1 MGKLKTTISTLLA
14 TLFAFSFVACKKGDG
29 GDSSSSLPPIQ
40 EVEKG
45 DGVDETKPLG
55 NLCENGKTDYVIV
68 YPAQANAAVN
78 YAVAELATFFSDA
91 TGASLGIYPDSALS
105 YSDDKK
111 YISVGD
117 TVHSREAGI
126 VANREELNGD
136 GFIMKTVGDDLYIKS
151 ANDRGILY
159 GVYDFLERFAG
170 VRFIST
176 EVTHVPSVTQI
187 PLYETNIVSV
197 PAFEYRNL
205 YSYSMRTSDELYARL
220 RFNAP
225 EREIGDM
232 YGGRTNW
239 YTKLNGIAD
248 EYKGL
253 KEMLPR
259 YVDFNVI
266 HNAFY
271 WVNPADYYDE
281 HPEFFASDE
290 KGNTIRDSA
299 GTICQLNL
307 TNGITE
313 DGKLDTSMEISTA
326 KAALESL
333 KKFILD
339 DPEAEVFFFGHNDW
353 AVYDL
358 SPASKAAAEKYG
370 GQSGILMRFVNV
382 LSDEIN
388 KWLVQ
393 ENIDRKVQ
401 IATWAYLH
409 TKEAPVKEDSKE
421 GYVAVDP
428 TVIPRENIIIRI
440 APIELD
446 WYYSINDPNQLQEYS
461 ALVTAW
467 TYITKNFM
475 FWTYET
481 NFGNYLFYYPSM
493 RQWADNVRYFESIG
507 TQYLMLQDNYHG
519 FGSWQAELHTYV
531 ASKLLWDTSVKVQPL
546 IDEFLYYYFGEQGA
560 KAVAQMMQ
568 LFDDQFAYL
577 QAEVEE
583 FWMPF
588 RDDDGST
595 LFNPEYFPISLLAEA
610 ETLMKEA
617 IAANEKDT
625 SIGEKDR
632 NIYARNLTS
641 ALLTPQFM
649 ILRNYSAYYS
659 GSKTAYAAEVIK
671 NAEYVGVMALSEVQT
686 LINYKAGLG
695 LS

>member
-1 MGKLKTTISTLLA
+1 MKKTKNILSLLLA
-14 TLFAFSFVACKKGDG
+14 AICTLPFAACNKKPTTNAIP
-29 GDSSSSLPPIQ
+29 LPPIE
-40 EVEKG
+40 EVEKD
-45 DGVDETKPLG
+45 DGVDQTKPLG
-55 NLCENGKTDYVIV
+55 TLCDDGKTEYILL
-68 YPAQANAAVN
+68 YPTQANATVN
-78 YAVAELATFFSDA
+78 YAVSELAKFFSDA
-91 TGASLGIYPDSALS
+91 TGASLSIYPDSAVS
-105 YSDDKK
+105 YNDDKK

-117 TVHSREAGI
+117 TVHSRQAGI
-126 VANREELNGD
+126 EVTKEELNGD
-136 GFIMKTVGDDLYIKS
+136 GFIIKTVGDDLYIKS
-151 ANDRGILY
+151 ANNRGILY
-159 GVYDFLERFAG
+159 GVYEFLERFTG
-170 VRFIST
+170 VKFIST
-176 EVTHVPSVTQI
+176 EVTHIPTVDSV
-187 PLYETNIVSV
+187 PLYETDIVSI

-205 YSYSMRTSDELYARL
+205 YSYSMRASDELYTRL

-239 YTKLNGIAD
+239 YTKFNDIAD
-248 EYKGL
+248 DYAGL

-271 WVNPADYYDE
+271 WVNPADYYDT

-290 KGNTIRDSA
+290 NGNTIRDSA

-313 DGKLDTSMEISTA
+313 DGKLDTSMEVSVA

-353 AVYDL
+353 SVYDL

-382 LSDEIN
+382 LSDEIQ
-388 KWLVQ
+388 KWLAQ
-393 ENIDRKVQ
+393 EGMDRTVK

-409 TKEAPVKEDSKE
+409 TKEAPVKEDGK
-421 GYVAVDP
+421 GGFVAVDP
-428 TVIPRENIIIRI
+428 TVIPRDNIVIRI

-446 WYYSINDPNQLQEYS
+446 WYYSINDPNQLEEYS
-461 ALVTAW
+461 ALVKEW

-493 RQWADNVRYFESIG
+493 RQWSENVRYFESIG
-507 TQYLMLQDNYHG
+507 TQYLMMQDNYHG
-519 FGSWQAELHTYV
+519 YGSWQADMHTYV

-546 IDEFLYYYFGEQGA
+546 IDEFLLYYFGENGS
-560 KAVAQMMQ
+560 KAVGQMMQ
-568 LFDDQFAYL
+568 MFDDHFAYL
-577 QAEVEE
+577 QAEEE
-583 FWMPF
+583 DFWMPF
-588 RDDDGST
+588 RDDDKST
-595 LFNPEYFPISLLAEA
+595 LFNAKYFPISLLSEA
-610 ETLMKEA
+610 EKIMKEA
-617 IAANEKDT
+617 IVYNDADS

-632 NIYARNLTS
+632 NVYARNLTS

-649 ILRNYSAYYS
+649 TLWNYSSYYS
-659 GSKTAYAAEVIK
+659 DSKTAYAAEVIK
-671 NAEYVGVMALSEVQT
+671 NAEYVGVMALSEIQT
-686 LINYKAGLG
+686 LINYKAGFG